1 MAIEDDD
8 TDDSWDYTDEELD
21 ALSDVEREALTIDEP
36 ETEEEAVTE
45 EVQEPETADVV
56 ANTPKLSIEEEL
68 KAISAEIEKL
78 GSDMEDGEIAFSEY
92 NKLLHALVSKQTR
105 LEVNAEHQRQEAIR
119 EQANWNKAQE
129 YFFSRPENVD
139 LKNKPRIY
147 NALSAEVSALATSG
161 DAQGKSYSWLLE
173 TAKKNVYEE
182 FGLSVEA
189 KQPIQ
194 PTKSKRAID
203 NTVLPKTLGNIPQA
217 QANDTGS
224 EFAHL
229 DNMTLVQRERAL
241 AGMSEDAVER
251 YLRSA

>member
-1 MAIEDDD
+1 MDIEDD
-8 TDDSWDYTDEELD
+8 TDDSWDYTDDELD

-36 ETEEEAVTE
+36 EPEETQE
-45 EVQEPETADVV
+45 QEPDVV
-56 ANTPKLSIEEEL
+56 INQTQQPLILEEEL

-78 GSDMEDGEIAFSEY
+78 GIDMQDGDIDFPEY
-92 NKLLHALVSKQTR
+92 NKRLYELVSKQTR
-105 LEVNAEHQRQEAIR
+105 IEVNAEHQRQESVR

-129 YFFSRPENVD
+129 DFFNRPENAD

-147 NALSAEVSALATSG
+147 NALSAEVSALATS
-161 DAQGKSYSWLLE
+161 AETQGKSYAWLLE

-189 KQPIQ
+189 KQPA
-194 PTKSKRAID
+194 KSKRAID

-217 QANDTGS
+217 QANDTSS

-229 DNMTLVQRERAL
+229 DNMKVVQRERAL
-241 AGMSEDAVER
+241 AGMSEDAVDR